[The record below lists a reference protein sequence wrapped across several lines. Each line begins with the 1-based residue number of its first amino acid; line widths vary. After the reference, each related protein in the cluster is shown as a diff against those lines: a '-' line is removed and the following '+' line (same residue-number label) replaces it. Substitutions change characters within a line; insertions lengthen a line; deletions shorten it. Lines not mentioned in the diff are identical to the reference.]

1 MLEETEENIHSTS
14 CLLTKKKKGG
24 AGVDA
29 SDSHLDQSRDRQV
42 YVLITSIFL
51 LSGKFLIFVVSES
64 TFFTVTESLLYGSR
78 FLEFFKCQY
87 ISELNREPGSK
98 AQCRVNWLI
107 LPSSS
112 LDKDP
117 FKTKLDEC

>member
-1 MLEETEENIHSTS
+1 MLEETEENILSTP

-24 AGVDA
+24 GAAVLMRQ
-29 SDSHLDQSRDRQV
+29 SDCHLDQSRDSHV
-42 YVLITSIFL
+42 YVLITSM
-51 LSGKFLIFVVSES
+51 FLIFIVSES

-87 ISELNREPGSK
+87 ISELNRDPGSK

-107 LPSSS
+107 LPSRN